1 MTLRQQSKCLGLQAK
16 ALLFNIGVLSEIDI
30 DYLQAS
36 QFLGNTS
43 SPSLSQMR
51 NVIKQLHEIG
61 GNLPKEEYQD
71 WFDKVSNALDE
82 IETAQIEKFNLHMG
96 VKNGLD
102 SLQSTG
108 LPIYVLTDMGE
119 KACKLFLTKHDLG
132 HYVNSII
139 SRNDANEIGN
149 IAKCLDIA
157 SKRLELIPE
166 QCIYFCN
173 RLSDLKAAKSAKFR
187 TIILPSRKERT
198 NDLISEGS
206 DGMIVSLEEIPSLLS
221 LDTFKESP
229 EEKREKESVE
239 NLNETNED
247 RIVPNNETELDSA
260 E

>member
-1 MTLRQQSKCLGLQAK
+1 MQAK
-16 ALLFNIGVLSEIDI
+16 ALLFNIGVLAEIDI
-30 DYLQAS
+30 DYLPAS

-43 SPSLSQMR
+43 SPILSQMR
-51 NVIKQLHEIG
+51 NIIKQLHEMG
-61 GNLPKEEYQD
+61 EKLSEEEYQD
-71 WFDKVSNALDE
+71 WFDKVSNTLDE
-82 IETAQIEKFNLHMG
+82 IETAQISKFHLHMG

-119 KACKLFLTKHDLG
+119 KACKLFLTQHDLG

-149 IAKCLDIA
+149 IAKSLDIA
-157 SKRLELIPE
+157 SKKLELIPE
-166 QCIYFCN
+166 RCIYFCN
-173 RLSDLKAAKSAKFR
+173 RLSELKEAKSAKFR
-187 TIILPSRKERT
+187 TIILPSRKERI
-198 NDLISEGS
+198 NDLIAEGS

-229 EEKREKESVE
+229 EEKLEKERAE
-239 NLNETNED
+239 NPDGTKED
-247 RIVPNNETELDSA
+247 RIVPSNETELESA